1 MTEPRRFSKEA
12 IDRHTQV
19 TAAPLAG
26 WLLAHWRGYAWL
38 ACRDCGW
45 WRANPREDLTEEFLA
60 HEQTDEH
67 KLYAD

>member
-1 MTEPRRFSKEA
+1 MTEPRFSKAA

-26 WLLAHWRGYAWL
+26 WLLAHWRGFAWL

-45 WRANPREDLTEEFLA
+45 WMCDRDVDLTGRFLA
-60 HEQTDEH
+60 HLQTDEH
-67 KLYAD
+67 QAYSH